1 MLTQTYVYVSI
12 VSLMVT
18 LMAFLYPLLLTLR
31 VMYVVLM
38 EHGLPYLTVLA
49 KTLSLIGSD
58 LHRIRPMKSAT
69 QFF

>member
-38 EHGLPYLTVLA
+38 AHGLPYLTVLA

-58 LHRIRPMKSAT
+58 LQRI
-69 QFF
+69 

>member
-58 LHRIRPMKSAT
+58 LQRI
-69 QFF
+69 